1 MKGQTDLFIGEVQQS
16 HKGQRYRQ
24 VLGHGAGQAE
34 GRKQTGRPD
43 CQEGTGHRGRLTGAP
58 GGRPV
63 PVQQR
68 LGGFTEDFV
77 PTDLHLVLGQR
88 LLLETAE

>member
-1 MKGQTDLFIGEVQQS
+1 M
-16 HKGQRYRQ
+16 
-24 VLGHGAGQAE
+24 VLGRLE
-34 GRKQTGRPD
+34 GSTTES
-43 CQEGTGHRGRLTGAP
+43 QEDTQVDDTPPSP

-68 LGGFTEDFV
+68 LGGFTEHFV
-77 PTDLHLVLGQR
+77 PTDLHLVIGQR